1 MNMKNYVKERMRYRL
16 TLWVNQCAK
25 WGDMDRYLW
34 MFEEYAAGCCDTY
47 NMYSGGVW
55 YLNFDDIEYIFK
67 SLVEYR
73 KGVR

>member
-1 MNMKNYVKERMRYRL
+1 MNMKSYVKDYIRDRL

-34 MFEEYAAGCCDTY
+34 MFEEYAAGCFDTY
-47 NMYSGGVW
+47 NMYSGDFRH
-55 YLNFDDIEYIFK
+55 LNFDDIEYIFN

-73 KGVR
+73 KGAH